1 HGGSERSHRW
11 SDGRVSDQISPEQDH
26 HADLFRL
33 RVLLRYPSG
42 VHARLLVS
50 DPGIQRRRQR
60 GLYESVAGWH
70 GMVRARRRIPGGHG
84 SDTADGPRTAVYAP
98 SRSVLVMH
106 RVTLYTRAGCH
117 LCDEAKKVLDAARG
131 RVEFTLE
138 ILDID
143 ADPELRRLYDV
154 E

>member
-1 HGGSERSHRW
+1 
-11 SDGRVSDQISPEQDH
+11 
-26 HADLFRL
+26 
-33 RVLLRYPSG
+33 
-42 VHARLLVS
+42 
-50 DPGIQRRRQR
+50 
-60 GLYESVAGWH
+60 
-70 GMVRARRRIPGGHG
+70 
-84 SDTADGPRTAVYAP
+84 
-98 SRSVLVMH
+98 MH

-154 E
+154 EVPVIAIDGVKAFKYRLTQDEFLKKLRARRVTG